1 MSVFIDTSGFIAVLD
16 KDSASHAE
24 AARAWMDILTSEEDL
39 VTTNYVLVE
48 TSALVQNRLGMAA
61 IKVFQEDVVPVLRIE
76 WIGKDV
82 HHAAMGIMLAAGK
95 KKLSLVDCVSFETM
109 RLLGV
114 TTAFTLDKHFKE
126 LGFRCIPEKSF

>member
-1 MSVFIDTSGFIAVLD
+1 MSIFIDTSGFIAVLD
-16 KDSASHAE
+16 KDDASHTE
-24 AARAWMDILTSEEDL
+24 AVKTWMDILTSEEDL

-48 TSALVQNRLGMAA
+48 TCALVQNRLGMTA
-61 IKVFQEDVVPVLRIE
+61 IRVFQEDIVPVLRIE
-76 WIGKDV
+76 WIDKAM
-82 HHAAMGIMLAAGK
+82 HHAAMGIMLAAVR

-126 LGFRCIPEKSF
+126 QGFICLPA

>member
-1 MSVFIDTSGFIAVLD
+1 MSIFIDTSGFIAVLD
-16 KDSASHAE
+16 MDDASHTR
-24 AARAWMDILTSEEDL
+24 AAKTWVDILTSEETL

-48 TSALVQNRLGMAA
+48 TCALVQNRLGMTA
-61 IKVFQEDVVPVLRIE
+61 IKMFQEDIVPVLRIE
-76 WIGKDV
+76 WIDKAV
-82 HHAAMGIMLAAGK
+82 HHAAMGIMLAAVR

-126 LGFRCIPEKSF
+126 QGFICLPKS

>member
-1 MSVFIDTSGFIAVLD
+1 MSIFIDTSGFIAVLD
-16 KDSASHAE
+16 MDDANHTATAE
-24 AARAWMDILTSEEDL
+24 IWQNILTSTETL

-61 IKVFQEDVVPVLRIE
+61 VKVFQEDIAPVLQIE
-76 WIGKDV
+76 WIDNTV
-82 HHAAMGIMLAAGK
+82 HHAAVGIMLAAER

-114 TTAFTLDKHFKE
+114 TTAFTLDRHFKE
-126 LGFRCIPEKSF
+126 QGFICLPA

>member
-16 KDSASHAE
+16 KDNARHTE
-24 AARAWMDILTSEEDL
+24 AAKTWMDILTSEEDL

-48 TSALVQNRLGMAA
+48 TCALVQNRLGMTA
-61 IKVFQEDVVPVLRIE
+61 IKMFQEDVVPVLRIE
-76 WIGKDV
+76 WIDKDV
-82 HHAAMGIMLAAGK
+82 HHAAMAIMLAAGR

-126 LGFRCIPEKSF
+126 QGFMCRP

>member
-16 KDSASHAE
+16 KDNASHAE
-24 AARAWMDILTSEEDL
+24 AVKTWMDILTSEEDL

-48 TSALVQNRLGMAA
+48 TCALVQNRLGMTA

-76 WIGKDV
+76 WINKDV
-82 HHAAMGIMLAAGK
+82 HHAAMGIMLATGR

-109 RLLGV
+109 KLLGV

-126 LGFRCIPEKSF
+126 QGFICRP